1 MEWDLDLD
9 QRSPH
14 SYQCIQWNLRDHSN
28 AKGKSA
34 HPRGKSLWEVK
45 DTRMLRQ
52 NTGRA
57 N

>member
-1 MEWDLDLD
+1 MGWDLDLD

-14 SYQCIQWNLRDHSN
+14 SYQCIQWNLRYHSN

-34 HPRGKSLWEVK
+34 HPRGKSLREVK

-52 NTGRA
+52 EYRQS
-57 N
+57 